1 MCKQTPRE
9 SGHDYEQEKL
19 DAILLLAKKE
29 QFLSELIAWL
39 KGKGMWEEAMKDLGV
54 TPERQHEKR

>member
-54 TPERQHEKR
+54 TPER